1 MNRIK
6 LIGLLIV
13 MSVACNTYAQPI
25 RKTYFGI
32 GLFTSANS
40 SLITFAYIY
49 TTNGKVTGAE
59 VIRRD
64 RFVYTALGHWPH
76 PANLDRE
83 NLFEKFGVD
92 SVFLLKSESNKIL
105 GYYAPVFE
113 QLWKIKFYEHPFEFD
128 TPGWSQG
135 QYKPSL
141 YQKEFLKKEYG
152 IDNILSE
159 YIYGD
164 SLFKLLRDVQNPL
177 WIEQYRFVTK
187 DTTKA
192 P

>member
-1 MNRIK
+1 
-6 LIGLLIV
+6 
-13 MSVACNTYAQPI
+13 MSISSMSLAQPI

-32 GLFTSANS
+32 GLFTGAHS
-40 SLITFAYIY
+40 SLVTFAFIS

-59 VIRRD
+59 IIRRD
-64 RFVYTALGHWPH
+64 RFIYTALGHWPGA
-76 PANLDRE
+76 ANLQRE
-83 NLFEKFGVD
+83 NLFEKHDVD

-128 TPGWSQG
+128 SRGWSQG

-141 YQKEFLKKEYG
+141 YQKEFLRKEYG
-152 IDNILSE
+152 VQNILSE

-164 SLFKLLRDVQNPL
+164 TLFKLLRDVQNPS
-177 WIEQYRFVTK
+177 WVNEYKFAAK

>member
-13 MSVACNTYAQPI
+13 LGVASSTFAQPI

-40 SLITFAYIY
+40 SLITFAYIH
-49 TTNGKVTGAE
+49 TTDGKVTGAE

-76 PANLDRE
+76 HANLKRE

-105 GYYAPVFE
+105 GYYAPVFD

-177 WIEQYRFVTK
+177 WVNEYRFVTK
-187 DTTKA
+187 DTTNA